1 MSEAFCPWG
10 EGVRAEACLLGPAR
24 GASRPLSVAA
34 PASLQPQLR
43 LLLPGHVGR
52 VLRHRGPR
60 HVDSALPAP
69 RPSRAEDGRN
79 LQQPALWGQ
88 GQVGPGLGV
97 GAGGRRG
104 VGGEGCG
111 QPPYPSS
118 APLTHAPLSSVSAA
132 SSLGPSPASRVFW
145 VWSRGQEPR
154 AGAACGPRGLTRWCA
169 LWACWALPSS
179 SASSSWPPR
188 AALWGPM

>member
-1 MSEAFCPWG
+1 MGGGCEGGSLSPGPCQGCQPPAQCRCPGLSPAAATSSPPWPRRPCPSPQG
-10 EGVRAEACLLGPAR
+10 PSACGFRSTCTAPKSCRRRQKPA
-24 GASRPLSVAA
+24 AARPV
-34 PASLQPQLR
+34 
-43 LLLPGHVGR
+43 
-52 VLRHRGPR
+52 GPR
-60 HVDSALPAP
+60 TGGA
-69 RPSRAEDGRN
+69 
-79 LQQPALWGQ
+79 
-88 GQVGPGLGV
+88 GPG
-97 GAGGRRG
+97 GRCRGQAG